1 MQAAPVPASPP
12 EATENTVESFE
23 DLGIAPELTEV
34 LAAEG
39 IETPTPLQEEAI
51 PVLRKGNHLVL
62 AAGPGSGLLVSWA
75 AALLDRIEAEGDKP
89 RVLVLCTTTEIAD
102 RLAESVARLA
112 TATGHSVAALG
123 ASWVLPA
130 RAHVLFATAAEVL
143 RGVGSHEVDLTE
155 LQAVVVDQAQLIE
168 SLGGLGEVEQVFDY
182 LPEGTQ
188 RVLSALP
195 TSAGIDDLVDRL
207 FKRTMTLPSPETVAP
222 PQRGAVR
229 FRIAPEP
236 REAATLAVIQ
246 DLLEDGARHALVF
259 CRSEDRAA
267 DVGDYLTLHGF
278 IAGAPGD
285 TDVPVWLGVDA
296 LEARPA
302 ASDVE
307 GLVVV
312 SCDAP
317 ADPDTLDR
325 RHSLSE
331 SGVVIVLPRELA
343 HLKSL
348 GKRTGY
354 ETVPFPP
361 TPRGHDSITQLRAM
375 VERAMETEDTAP
387 YLLAL
392 EPLFE
397 RFDPG
402 EVAAAAL
409 SLLRSKKGPSAG
421 EATGS
426 PARKSSA
433 AQATA
438 TPSWAKLFIGV
449 GERDGVRKGDVL
461 GAIVGEAGVP
471 ADAVGKIEIRE
482 SHSLVEVHDS
492 SARSVIQAINGTTI
506 KGRAVRA
513 DFDRPRT
520 TQKRP
525 RR

>member
-1 MQAAPVPASPP
+1 
-12 EATENTVESFE
+12 VESFE
-23 DLGIAPELTEV
+23 DLGIAPELTEA

-51 PVLRKGNHLVL
+51 PVLRKGNHLAL
-62 AAGPGSGLLVSWA
+62 AAGPGSGALAAWA
-75 AALLDRIEAEGDKP
+75 VALLDRIEAEGDSP
-89 RVLVLCTTTEIAD
+89 RALVLCATTEVAD

-112 TATGHSVAALG
+112 ASSGHSVAALG
-123 ASWVLPA
+123 SAWVLPG
-130 RAHVLFATAAEVL
+130 RAHILFGTPADVL
-143 RGVGSHEVDLTE
+143 RDVGSHEVNLAE
-155 LQAVVVDQAQLIE
+155 LKAIVVDQAHLIE
-168 SLGGLGEVEQVFDY
+168 GLHGLAVVEQIFDY

-188 RVLSALP
+188 KVLTALP
-195 TSAGIDDLVDRL
+195 MSPGIEDFIDRL
-207 FKRTMTLPSPETVAP
+207 FKRTMTLPSPDTVAP
-222 PQRGAVR
+222 PQRGTVR

-236 REAATLAVIQ
+236 REAATLTVVQ
-246 DLLEDGARHALVF
+246 ELLEDGARHALVF

-285 TDVPVWLGVDA
+285 GDVPVWLGVDA
-296 LEARPA
+296 LEARA
-302 ASDVE
+302 AAADAE

-312 SCDAP
+312 SCDVP

-325 RHSLSE
+325 RHSIGE
-331 SGVVIVLPRELA
+331 PGVVVVLPREVA

-361 TPRGHDSITQLRAM
+361 RPRTNDALTQMRAM
-375 VERAMETEDTAP
+375 IERAMETEDTAP
-387 YLLAL
+387 YMLAL

-397 RFDPG
+397 RFDPA
-402 EVAAAAL
+402 EVAAAAV
-409 SLLRSKKGPSAG
+409 SLLRSNAD
-421 EATGS
+421 AQ
-426 PARKSSA
+426 PAAEPASTVRRSSA

-438 TPSWAKLFIGV
+438 TPSWAKLFIGI
-449 GERDGVRKGDVL
+449 GERDGVRKGDLL
-461 GAIVGEAGVP
+461 GAIVGETDVAS
-471 ADAVGKIEIRE
+471 DAVGKIEIRE
-482 SHSLVEVHDS
+482 SHSLVEVHANA
-492 SARSVIQAINGTTI
+492 ARAVIQAINGTTI

-520 TQKRP
+520 TEKRP